1 MNIVH
6 LNEFER
12 ARKGFSSQE
21 AVGLLRECREL
32 TIRELSAALVRMMGK
47 VDDALFELAEKAE
60 NNAVQSL
67 YFDAMREVRLK
78 RASMEIGFKAQLM
91 EGFNREIRKENE
103 AGEDRPSLASPRM
116 EELDLVEH
124 DALEESLAVS
134 NMVSK
139 IEVTCKEELGLLN
152 RRIGYLLNDP
162 ELSRAKNPIGP
173 EVVCNA
179 FREACGDVES
189 GIKVKL
195 IIMKL
200 FDRYVAS
207 ESMLPVYR
215 EVNRLLIERG
225 VLPELRHE
233 VKRTATQ
240 RQPQT
245 GGVVP
250 GVPDAPGMPGVA
262 GAAGSDE
269 DVFATLQQLM
279 YRGVSGGAPTGG
291 AGGMTGGIVLGGVG
305 AGGGMGPGAG
315 TGPGFMNTLT
325 LLQQGNSELVA
336 GGIGNLSSADLVS
349 GSVNVIR
356 NIQASGIAGNV
367 GGVDGMIIDV
377 VAMLFDYILDDADI
391 PPAMKALIGRLQIP
405 LLKVGM
411 LDKSFFSRKSH
422 PARKLLNRLAE
433 AAVGWNG
440 EQDQGLYKII
450 ESVVQRVLVEFES
463 DVSLFGT
470 LLEEFEDFLDQ
481 ERQKAALLE
490 EQSARMVQGK
500 ERLRL
505 AKQRVRIEV
514 QRRCR
519 SMLPQFVRQFL
530 VSYWQNLLLVS
541 LIKDGEESIEW
552 KRNLTTMDNLVWSL
566 QPKTNATERDRLV
579 KLLPSL
585 LRLLREGMALISMR
599 EEDFQVFLEQLA
611 NAHAT
616 IVNAVPREH
625 EAANDAGVLDDP
637 LSELAQPTEPEP
649 VEEDKTVTT
658 ATLHRLVEA
667 GHIEA
672 EEIVLVE
679 EEAKPQDLVEDE
691 FVERVRGLSQGMW
704 VEFAQ
709 EDGGTLRAKL
719 TWISPVTGVYLFTN
733 RQGLKACDKTVQGL
747 AAELR
752 RGSARILDDAP
763 LFERAVSSV
772 IDGLR
777 KQA

>member
-6 LNEFER
+6 IDEFER

-32 TIRELSAALVRMMGK
+32 TIRQLSAALVRMMGK

-60 NNAVQSL
+60 NNAVQTL

-103 AGEDRPSLASPRM
+103 AGDNHPAALSPRM

-124 DALEESLAVS
+124 DALEETLAVS

-139 IEVTCKEELGLLN
+139 IEITCKEELGLLN

-162 ELSRAKNPIGP
+162 ELSRAKNPVGP
-173 EVVCNA
+173 EVVCTA

-207 ESMLPVYR
+207 ESMLPLYR
-215 EVNRLLIERG
+215 EVNKLLIERG
-225 VLPELRHE
+225 VLPDLRHE
-233 VKRTATQ
+233 VKRTGAN
-240 RQPQT
+240 RLQPPAGLT
-245 GGVVP
+245 GAV
-250 GVPDAPGMPGVA
+250 PGMPGAPA
-262 GAAGSDE
+262 GPGGAGDE

-279 YRGVSGGAPTGG
+279 YRGMPGGMPGGMSGG
-291 AGGMTGGIVLGGVG
+291 MSGGIVLGGG
-305 AGGGMGPGAG
+305 AGVSGGAVGGA
-315 TGPGFMNTLT
+315 GFMNALT
-325 LLQQGNSELVA
+325 QLQQGNSELVA
-336 GGIGNLSSADLVS
+336 GGLGSLNSADLVS

-391 PPAMKALIGRLQIP
+391 PSSMKALIGRLQIP

-422 PARKLLNRLAE
+422 PARKLLNVLAE
-433 AAVGWNG
+433 AAVGWNAD
-440 EQDQGLYKII
+440 QDQGLHKKIEGI
-450 ESVVQRVLVEFES
+450 VQRVLVEFES
-463 DVSLFGT
+463 DVGLFAT
-470 LLEEFEDFLDQ
+470 LLEEFEDYLAQ
-481 ERQKAALLE
+481 ERQKAAHLE

-505 AKQRVRIEV
+505 SKQRVRIEV
-514 QRRCR
+514 ERRCR
-519 SMLPQFVRQFL
+519 AMLPKFARQFL
-530 VSYWQNLLLVS
+530 VSYWQNLLLVT
-541 LIKDGEESIEW
+541 LIKEGDESIDW

-566 QPKTNATERDRLV
+566 QPKTSAQERDRLV

-585 LRLLREGMALISMR
+585 LRLLREGVTLISMR
-599 EEDFQVFLEQLA
+599 EDDFQSFLEELA
-611 NAHAT
+611 TAHAT
-616 IVNAVPREH
+616 IVNAVPREI
-625 EAANDAGVLDDP
+625 EAANDAGIVVDDP
-637 LSELAQPTEPEP
+637 LSEQPQQEVEP
-649 VEEDKTVTT
+649 VQEDKAVTT

-672 EEIVLVE
+672 EEIVISE
-679 EEAKPQDLVEDE
+679 EEDKPQEVVEDD
-691 FVERVRGLSQGMW
+691 FVERVRALRQGMW
-704 VEFAQ
+704 LEFNQ
-709 EDGGTLRAKL
+709 DDGGTLRAKL

-733 RQGLKACDKTVQGL
+733 RQGLKACDKTLQGL

-777 KQA
+777 KKA

>member
-6 LNEFER
+6 IDDFER

-32 TIRELSAALVRMMGK
+32 TLRTLSAALVRMMGK

-91 EGFNREIRKENE
+91 EGFNREIRKEHE
-103 AGEDRPSLASPRM
+103 AADAATSGSPRM

-124 DALEESLAVS
+124 DALEETLAVS

-139 IEVTCKEELGLLN
+139 IEVGCKEELGLLN

-195 IIMKL
+195 IILKL

-207 ESMLPVYR
+207 ESMTPLYR
-215 EVNRLLIERG
+215 DINKLLIERG

-233 VKRTATQ
+233 LKRAPSN
-240 RQPQT
+240 RLAPPA
-245 GGVVP
+245 G
-250 GVPDAPGMPGVA
+250 APGAVATHGIPGIA
-262 GAAGSDE
+262 GAAVGSGDE

-279 YRGVSGGAPTGG
+279 YRVVPGAAPGNLP
-291 AGGMTGGIVLGGVG
+291 AGGVLGGGAG
-305 AGGGMGPGAG
+305 AGGGISVP
-315 TGPGFMNTLT
+315 PGFMNTLT
-325 LLQQGNSELVA
+325 LLQQGNRELA
-336 GGIGNLSSADLVS
+336 GGMLGNLSNVDLAS

-356 NIQASGIAGNV
+356 NIQASGLAGQV
-367 GGVDGMIIDV
+367 GAVDGMIIDV
-377 VAMLFDYILDDADI
+377 VAMLFDYILDDADV
-391 PPAMKALIGRLQIP
+391 PPGMKALIGRLQIP

-422 PARKLLNRLAE
+422 PARKLLNALAD

-440 EQDQGLYKII
+440 DQDQALYKKVD
-450 ESVVQRVLVEFES
+450 EVVQRVLVEFDSE
-463 DVSLFGT
+463 VALFDT
-470 LLEEFEDFLDQ
+470 LVQDFTEFMEQ
-481 ERQKAALLE
+481 ERQKAAHLE
-490 EQSARMVQGK
+490 QQSARMVQGK

-514 QRRCR
+514 ERRCR
-519 SMLPQFVRQFL
+519 VLLPKFVRQFL
-530 VSYWQNLLLVS
+530 VDYWQNLLLVTF
-541 LIKDGEESIEW
+541 IKDGEESIEW

-566 QPKTNATERDRLV
+566 QPKTSALERERLV

-585 LRLLREGMALISMR
+585 LRLLREGAALISMR
-599 EEDFQVFLEQLA
+599 EEDFQSFLEQLA
-611 NAHAT
+611 GTHAT
-616 IVNAVPREH
+616 IVNTVPREI
-625 EAANDAGVLDDP
+625 EAANDAGVTDDP
-637 LSELAQPTEPEP
+637 LAESPPQPEVEP
-649 VEEDKTVTT
+649 VQADPVVTT

-667 GHIEA
+667 GHINA
-672 EEIVLVE
+672 EEIVLG
-679 EEAKPQDLVEDE
+679 ADDDAPQEQIEDA
-691 FVERVRGLSQGMW
+691 FVERVRALRQGMW
-704 VEFAQ
+704 LEFTQ
-709 EDGGTLRAKL
+709 DDGGTLRAKL

-733 RQGLKACDKTVQGL
+733 RQGLKACDKTLQGL

-752 RGSARILDDAP
+752 RGHARILDDAP

-777 KQA
+777 KKA

>member
-6 LNEFER
+6 IDDFER
-12 ARKGFSSQE
+12 ARKGLGSQE

-32 TIRELSAALVRMMGK
+32 TIRQLSEALVRMMGK

-91 EGFNREIRKENE
+91 EGFNREIRKEND
-103 AGEDRPSLASPRM
+103 AGDGSSAARSPRM
-116 EELDLVEH
+116 EDLDLVEH
-124 DALEESLAVS
+124 DALEETLAVA

-139 IEVTCKEELGLLN
+139 IEVGCKDELGLLN
-152 RRIGYLLNDP
+152 RRIGFLLNDP

-207 ESMLPVYR
+207 ESMAPLYR
-215 EVNRLLIERG
+215 DINKLLVERG

-233 VKRTATQ
+233 VKRQATN
-240 RQPQT
+240 RPQPS
-245 GGVVP
+245 
-250 GVPDAPGMPGVA
+250 AGVA
-262 GAAGSDE
+262 GAMPAAGGAAGTGDE

-279 YRGVSGGAPTGG
+279 YRGMPGGTPVNIPNGMPFGGASG
-291 AGGMTGGIVLGGVG
+291 ALAG
-305 AGGGMGPGAG
+305 A
-315 TGPGFMNTLT
+315 PGFLNTLT

-336 GGIGNLSSADLVS
+336 GSLGNLSSADLVS

-356 NIQASGIAGNV
+356 NIQASGIAGNI
-367 GGVDGMIIDV
+367 GAVDGMIIDV

-391 PPAMKALIGRLQIP
+391 PPGMKALIGRLQIP

-422 PARKLLNRLAE
+422 PARKLLNMLAE

-440 EQDQGLYKII
+440 DQDQALYKKIDAI
-450 ESVVQRVLVEFES
+450 VQRVLVEFDS
-463 DVSLFGT
+463 DITLFDS
-470 LLEEFEDFLDQ
+470 LLEELTAFLDQ
-481 ERQKAALLE
+481 ERQKAAHLE

-514 QRRCR
+514 ERRCR
-519 SMLPQFVRQFL
+519 IVLPKFLRQFL
-530 VSYWQNLLLVS
+530 VDYWQNLLLVT
-541 LIKDGEESIEW
+541 LIKEGEESIEW

-566 QPKTNATERDRLV
+566 QPKTSAVERDRLV

-585 LRLLREGMALISMR
+585 LRLLREGATLISMR
-599 EEDFQVFLEQLA
+599 EEDFQTFLEQLA
-611 NAHAT
+611 TAHAA
-616 IVNAVPREH
+616 IVNTVPREL
-625 EAANDAGVLDDP
+625 EAANDGVVVDDP
-637 LSELAQPTEPEP
+637 LAEPLQQDVDP
-649 VEEDKTVTT
+649 VRQDPAVTT
-658 ATLHRLVEA
+658 ATLHRLVEG
-667 GHIEA
+667 GHIDA
-672 EEIVLVE
+672 EEIVLGTDDDVAPE
-679 EEAKPQDLVEDE
+679 DRVEDD
-691 FVERVRGLSQGMW
+691 FVERVRALRQGVWM
-704 VEFAQ
+704 EFTQ
-709 EDGGTLRAKL
+709 EDGATMRAKL

-733 RQGLKACDKTVQGL
+733 RQGLKACDKTLQGL

-777 KQA
+777 NKA

>member
-6 LNEFER
+6 IDEFER

-32 TIRELSAALVRMMGK
+32 TLRNLSAALVRMMGK

-60 NNAVQSL
+60 SNAVQSL

-103 AGEDRPSLASPRM
+103 SAELSAAAASPRM

-139 IEVTCKEELGLLN
+139 IEVGCKEELGLLN

-173 EVVCNA
+173 EVVCTA

-195 IIMKL
+195 IILKL

-207 ESMLPVYR
+207 ESMLPLYR
-215 EVNRLLIERG
+215 EINKLLIERG

-233 VKRTATQ
+233 VKRTGAN
-240 RQPQT
+240 RLQP
-245 GGVVP
+245 P
-250 GVPDAPGMPGVA
+250 PGVA
-262 GAAGSDE
+262 GPAPVGTGIAAPAGDE

-279 YRGVSGGAPTGG
+279 YRAVPGGAP
-291 AGGMTGGIVLGGVG
+291 AGLPVG
-305 AGGGMGPGAG
+305 AGGGVGAAVG
-315 TGPGFMNTLT
+315 APGFMNTLT

-336 GGIGNLSSADLVS
+336 GTIGSLNSADLVS

-356 NIQASGIAGNV
+356 NIQASGIAANV
-367 GGVDGMIIDV
+367 GTVDGMIIDV

-391 PPAMKALIGRLQIP
+391 PPGMKALIGRLQIP

-411 LDKSFFSRKSH
+411 LDKTFFSRKSH
-422 PARKLLNRLAE
+422 PARRLLNALAE

-440 EQDQGLYKII
+440 DQDQALYKKIHEI
-450 ESVVQRVLVEFES
+450 VQRVLVEFES
-463 DVSLFGT
+463 DVTLFDG
-470 LLEEFEDFLDQ
+470 LLEDFTAFTEQ
-481 ERQKAALLE
+481 ERQKAAHLE
-490 EQSARMVQGK
+490 QQSARMVQGK
-500 ERLRL
+500 ERLRI

-514 QRRCR
+514 ERRCR
-519 SMLPQFVRQFL
+519 VVVPRFVRQFL
-530 VSYWQNLLLVS
+530 VNYWQNLLLVTF
-541 LIKDGEESIEW
+541 IKEGEESIEW

-566 QPKTNATERDRLV
+566 QPKTSAVERDRLV

-585 LRLLREGMALISMR
+585 LRLLREGATLISMR
-599 EEDFQVFLEQLA
+599 EEDFQTFLEQLA
-611 NAHAT
+611 TTHAT
-616 IVNAVPREH
+616 IVNTVPREF
-625 EAANDAGVLDDP
+625 EAANDAGVADDP
-637 LSELAQPTEPEP
+637 LAEPRPQDVEP
-649 VEEDKTVTT
+649 IREDAAVTT

-667 GHIEA
+667 GHIDA
-672 EEIVLVE
+672 EEIVLGSEDPAPE
-679 EEAKPQDLVEDE
+679 ERIEDD
-691 FVERVRGLSQGMW
+691 FVERVRALRQGMW
-704 VEFAQ
+704 LEFVQ
-709 EDGGTLRAKL
+709 EDGAPVRAKL

-752 RGSARILDDAP
+752 RGHARILDDAP